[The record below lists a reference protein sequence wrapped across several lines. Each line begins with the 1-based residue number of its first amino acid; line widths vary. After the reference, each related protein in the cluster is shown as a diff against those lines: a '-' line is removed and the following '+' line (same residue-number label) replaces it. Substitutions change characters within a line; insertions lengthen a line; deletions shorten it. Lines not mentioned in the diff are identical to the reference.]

1 MSKPKNKC
9 IEMEPEEYFSHL
21 IKYIKQ
27 NEILSISREEKTSE
41 VFTDNTEP
49 VKEILN
55 GREIITIEIYNE
67 DKDKTK

>member
-1 MSKPKNKC
+1 MSKPKNKR
-9 IEMEPEEYFSHL
+9 IEMEPKEYFPHL